1 MSVRLQNKSLNR
13 IFSGSVDRLLTGLDK
28 QMHIGMILVDLQK
41 AFDTSDHGVFL
52 EKMKYFDFQTS
63 VIK

>member
-13 IFSGSVDRLLTGLDK
+13 IFSGSVDRLLTGMDK
-28 QMHIGMILVDLQK
+28 QMHIGMIIDLQK